1 MESTKGYVT
10 KRGNNWIFRWVY
22 LIEDGDAVH
31 MKEVPLSPEYSHS
44 VNDGEKVEVYLIRND
59 YDELQIAKLVPKSP
73 YDLPYSTDFPDL
85 WVKNIED
92 GSVHEVF
99 KYIKDPEGEIHIWC
113 STWYGHHRIGR
124 DCIFTK
130 NKIKYENVNE

>member
-1 MESTKGYVT
+1 MENKKGHVYKKDT
-10 KRGNNWIFRWVY
+10 NWIFRWVY

-31 MKEVPLSPEYSHS
+31 MKEIPLSPEYIHT
-44 VNDGEKVEVYLIRND
+44 VKEGEKVEVYVVESED
-59 YDELQIAKLVPKSP
+59 GTSIAKLVPRSP
-73 YDLPYSTDFPDL
+73 YDLPYSNDFPDL
-85 WVKNIED
+85 WVKNVED

-99 KYIKDPEGEIHIWC
+99 KYIKDHEGEIHIWC

-130 NKIKYENVNE
+130 KKRKDENANR

>member
-31 MKEVPLSPEYSHS
+31 MKEVPLSPEYIHS

-124 DCIFTK
+124 DCILTK
-130 NKIKYENVNE
+130 NKIKYENANE

>member
-10 KRGNNWIFRWVY
+10 KKDNKWIFRWVY

-31 MKEVPLSPEYSHS
+31 MKEVPLSPEYIHS
-44 VNDGEKVEVYLIRND
+44 ANDGEKAEVYIVDDADGNK
-59 YDELQIAKLVPKSP
+59 IAKLVPKSP

-85 WVKNIED
+85 WIKNVED

-99 KYIKDPEGEIHIWC
+99 KYIKDPDGEIHIWC
-113 STWYGHHRIGR
+113 STWYGHHRIGK
-124 DCIFTK
+124 DCIFSQAEYK
-130 NKIKYENVNE
+130 L